1 MTQIRRESFQLNAIF
16 VEQLLENG
24 RLFLKNHWGDF
35 CGIPPLSFHRGESGT
50 TGPVLLAPLL
60 KSFIDHIPE
69 TSVKRERAPFRA
81 RVPGSNRLFFTK
93 YPLVWGAELGTVPF
107 LSFNSGYTSATF

>member
-1 MTQIRRESFQLNAIF
+1 MSRITNMRGENLHLKAIF
-16 VEQLLENG
+16 MEQLFENR

-60 KSFIDHIPE
+60 KSFIDHILE
-69 TSVKRERAPFRA
+69 TSVKRERAPLGK
-81 RVPGSNRLFFTK
+81 RVHGKRQNVL
-93 YPLVWGAELGTVPF
+93 E
-107 LSFNSGYTSATF
+107 TF